1 MTSQKLA
8 TIPSTDANLTRLAP
22 LVERVRE
29 LIDEAKSSN
38 TKSAYSSDWRRFEA
52 WCVEHGLPALPPSAE
67 AVTSH
72 LAHLEREGL
81 KSASIHRALA
91 GIVFHFRKN
100 GYDWTAPVV
109 VVEMLK
115 GLRRTLG
122 TKQKK
127 KQPAAAGVLLAMVST
142 FGVDLR
148 GLRDRALLTVGWH
161 GALRR
166 SEIVALDVADAQFVP
181 EGLVI
186 ELARS
191 KTDQEGT
198 GESKGLPFATNA
210 ELCPARSL
218 RAWLMAAGLSE
229 GAIFRGITSKGVI
242 RKGRMT
248 DRSVAL
254 IVKRAALAAGLNGDE
269 FAGHSLRS
277 GFMTE
282 AGFQGV
288 PLHEIMTQSGHK
300 SERIARGYIRH
311 GDLFKRNAAKG
322 LV

>member
-1 MTSQKLA
+1 
-8 TIPSTDANLTRLAP
+8 
-22 LVERVRE
+22 
-29 LIDEAKSSN
+29 
-38 TKSAYSSDWRRFEA
+38 
-52 WCVEHGLPALPPSAE
+52 
-67 AVTSH
+67 
-72 LAHLEREGL
+72 
-81 KSASIHRALA
+81 
-91 GIVFHFRKN
+91 
-100 GYDWTAPVV
+100 
-109 VVEMLK
+109 MLK

-127 KQPAAAGVLLAMVST
+127 KQPAAAGALLAMVST

-166 SEIVALDVADAQFVP
+166 SELVALDAADAQFVA

-191 KTDQEGT
+191 KTDQEGA
-198 GESKGLPFATNA
+198 GEFKGLPFADNA
-210 ELCPARSL
+210 ALCPARSL
-218 RAWLMAAGLSE
+218 RAWLTAAGISE
-229 GAIFRGITSKGVI
+229 GPVFRGITSRGVV
-242 RKGRMT
+242 RPGRMT

-254 IVKRAALAAGLNGDE
+254 IVKRAALAAGLDGDA
-269 FAGHSLRS
+269 FAGHSLRA

-282 AGFQGV
+282 AGAQGRA
-288 PLHEIMTQSGHK
+288 LHEIMAQSGHK